1 MKEKFMLKSV
11 QLKLSK
17 IKYGGD
23 SIGDDIRVEIE
34 ILGKFLRIDKRIKAG
49 TATEINQ
56 EMSRIETDRESF
68 YAEISIT
75 VIEKDLLF
83 NDVGSTRGSVKVNT
97 AVIKP
102 QQFVF
107 EVHVKE
113 SRSILRKFWGKKI
126 ADFEITLEATITDV
140 MRYIPNDDEG
150 KGWLKVRI
158 ESNKSIESLP
168 AFLKVRSEYSDS
180 EREYFTPL
188 EGAHRGKLVSAKLQ
202 RDGSLNLL
210 SGVQHKPVARA
221 FYSISKKTFTI
232 NGKVYAT
239 LDYKNALWKKGLYDI
254 EIPDYPHSGGAR
266 YEEDVPRAKT
276 WFKIGHNGERYLHAG
291 GRSLGCMTIIE
302 ITRWMEIYNALIKAR
317 KNDFMSVGELEVID

>member
-1 MKEKFMLKSV
+1 MTKTI
-11 QLKLSK
+11 KLSCVK
-17 IKYGGD
+17 IKYTGD
-23 SIGDDIRVEIE
+23 SIGDDIRLEVEILDRVLRVDKIIKVNTIAE
-34 ILGKFLRIDKRIKAG
+34 IDR
-49 TATEINQ
+49 EIG
-56 EMSRIETDRESF
+56 RFETDQKLFEADAR
-68 YAEISIT
+68 IT

-83 NDVGSTRGSVKVNT
+83 NDVGSITSSIKIDTNI
-97 AVIKP
+97 AKP
-102 QQFVF
+102 QQFVY
-107 EVHVKE
+107 EIKIRE
-113 SRSILRKFWGKKI
+113 TRSVLGKFWGKKI
-126 ADFEITLEATITDV
+126 ADFEIILEATITDV
-140 MRYIPNDDEG
+140 VRYIPNDDEG